1 MLGPR
6 VLLAL
11 GALWLALLPAGVA
24 LWNHECHG
32 AIGLLAHSPLY
43 AFQALTAFFVV
54 VGVVALQRLAT
65 R

>member
-1 MLGPR
+1 MLSR
-6 VLLAL
+6 RLLVPL
-11 GALWLALLPAGVA
+11 GALWTALLVPAVM

-43 AFQALTAFFVV
+43 AFQALSAVFAVM
-54 VGVVALQRLAT
+54 GVVALAR

>member
-6 VLLAL
+6 VLVPL
-11 GALWLALLPAGVA
+11 GALWLALLPAGIA

-43 AFQALTAFFVV
+43 GFQALTAFFAVA
-54 VGVVALQRLAT
+54 GVVALR
-65 R
+65 RR